1 MELSFRILGYLT
13 LLCYLLHHTNA
24 VKPVFQDSTPS
35 VITEGLPPGTFYYK
49 FVATDATPGH
59 VVTYSLES
67 KASEWFNINSAT
79 GNATV
84 KKTIDREAMGST
96 FRYKVFA
103 SDGTNTGEADVI
115 QQIRDIN
122 DNPPVFNNLPKSINI
137 KEEGRFEFP
146 NPADGQIKL
155 KKSLDYD
162 DGTKQFVFRIIAKN
176 TLSSPYLNSTAVLT
190 INVLDVDDLGAKFE
204 KNLYETTLAK
214 DSLPGTVVT
223 TVQAKDRDSFN
234 ATVEY
239 KIYQETNPGNV
250 YKVNNNTGEIT
261 VNGPLTIGTQ
271 LLVVTATS
279 TKHPPAFTVVKVN
292 VASML
297 NKSYT
302 VSVAEGQS
310 NVVIFNL
317 EPVERYYNITGGTF
331 SIISSAQS
339 SLFSI
344 DGKNL
349 KVGGAALDRETR
361 DQYQLNIVV
370 DKDGTRKGVVM
381 VTINVLDINDNTP
394 SFQGDLPYNASVRED
409 ADVGHSIL
417 RVTAT
422 DVDEGLNGTVKYALK
437 GVDQPD
443 LFSIENA
450 TGLITLAGKLDRET
464 MAQYTLTIQ
473 AYDGG
478 SPPKTNIT
486 TVIINVLDVND
497 NLPVLNQTSISK
509 VVPEWAT
516 NGTEVAVVSA
526 TDADSGDNGRITY
539 VIQEGADDKFVID
552 PNTGVITTT
561 GGLSYTTKPIYTLV
575 VNARDNGLPP
585 RSATATVHVNIEPRT
600 NKSYTEQVTE
610 GAANVDVLSLLSVE
624 KDYKVSGA
632 SFSFISGNDDNHF
645 LIDAANKVLKIGS
658 QPLDRE
664 LRNEYRLEI
673 QVEKDGIIR
682 GVATVTILVLD
693 VNDNSPSFQGTIPYD
708 ASIKEDAG
716 IGANIVKVLAKD
728 SDSGLNSTVKYAI
741 TAGNDQGSFSMDNK
755 TGQISLSG
763 SLDREKTAQYTLTIQ
778 AYDGGTPPMTNTT
791 TVIINVLDVN
801 DNSPVMNQ
809 TLLSKTLSEWATNGT
824 EVAVVSATDAD
835 SGEYSRITYVI
846 QEGADDKFVIDP
858 NTGVITTT
866 GGLSYTTKHTYT
878 IIVKA
883 RDHGS
888 SPRSAT
894 TVVSVS
900 VEPKTNKTYT
910 VQVTENRPDEI
921 VMSLVV
927 VEQDY
932 NIIGAS
938 FSISAG
944 NNDDHFK
951 IVGKDLKVGAKPLD
965 REIKKEHVLRVTL
978 VKDGKVR
985 GVAMIIVNVL
995 DVNDNSPAFQGSIPY
1010 SVDVKEDTMIGDIIL
1025 KVNATD
1031 SDSGNNGTVIYS
1043 ITGGNGEDRFSIENT
1058 TGIITLASELN
1069 RETTPQY
1076 TLTIQAYD
1084 GGSPPKTNTT
1094 TVIINLLDV
1103 NDISPSFSPRVMN
1116 VVVSER
1122 TSNGVQIAQVT
1133 AKDSDIGENSRI
1145 NYSIAEGN
1153 DGKFDIDPNTG
1164 AIKIIGGLSF
1174 KERSKYMLIIDAKDN
1189 GLSPRTGSA
1198 IVYITITSAGQNL
1211 HSPVLKKTDYLGG
1224 VYKDTSDDQ
1233 LILTV
1238 SATDAD
1244 SGANGEV
1251 IYELTENPVPFL
1263 FHLETVSGR
1272 LRSANSFVDKE
1283 GELYIFKGRAKDK
1296 GSPPKNSTEA
1306 NLCVFV
1312 LRDSHSLIITADVS
1326 QDFILK
1332 NDEEFR
1338 GVLDDLTGGKAFI
1351 KSVRP
1356 IGGKTNSSEIIFNV
1370 VKNKTESTSDQIHE
1384 SLKRRE
1390 DDIKNKYSKWNIR
1403 TYELPKTGKQISK
1416 GGLSAIVGAMICL
1429 ALLIGVGGII
1439 MIIILIKKRRER
1451 ERIRRN
1457 ARVTFNDEPHY
1468 INIDGNMPVSR
1479 LRHAESAQEAHQ
1491 GLTNNMVDETSSVGS
1506 EEVQTSPDVMN
1517 CINEA
1522 YHNEDH
1528 DRHDQEEG
1536 FFNDNERVNFGT
1548 FFPPPPTEPPPPV
1561 PDSDAD
1567 SLASEEESINYD
1579 EDDDRINFG
1588 TFLRPPPTEPP
1599 PPAPYSDTGFLASE
1613 KESINSDDDEPDYIN
1628 AVLPPHEDFADNSH
1642 PHGIGEH
1649 GGDSPT
1655 HSHTGSTSQLINSSS
1670 YQDAQL
1676 HDPTFGFEAL
1686 RKVQIPNCQQNCN
1699 LQHYI

>member
-137 KEEGRFEFP
+137 KEDTSVGSLVFTVSATDEDSSPANAFEFAIETGNEEGRFEFP

-381 VTINVLDINDNTP
+381 
-394 SFQGDLPYNASVRED
+394 
-409 ADVGHSIL
+409 
-417 RVTAT
+417 
-422 DVDEGLNGTVKYALK
+422 
-437 GVDQPD
+437 
-443 LFSIENA
+443 
-450 TGLITLAGKLDRET
+450 
-464 MAQYTLTIQ
+464 
-473 AYDGG
+473 
-478 SPPKTNIT
+478 
-486 TVIINVLDVND
+486 
-497 NLPVLNQTSISK
+497 
-509 VVPEWAT
+509 
-516 NGTEVAVVSA
+516 
-526 TDADSGDNGRITY
+526 
-539 VIQEGADDKFVID
+539 
-552 PNTGVITTT
+552 
-561 GGLSYTTKPIYTLV
+561 
-575 VNARDNGLPP
+575 
-585 RSATATVHVNIEPRT
+585 
-600 NKSYTEQVTE
+600 
-610 GAANVDVLSLLSVE
+610 
-624 KDYKVSGA
+624 
-632 SFSFISGNDDNHF
+632 
-645 LIDAANKVLKIGS
+645 
-658 QPLDRE
+658 
-664 LRNEYRLEI
+664 
-673 QVEKDGIIR
+673 
-682 GVATVTILVLD
+682 VTILVLD